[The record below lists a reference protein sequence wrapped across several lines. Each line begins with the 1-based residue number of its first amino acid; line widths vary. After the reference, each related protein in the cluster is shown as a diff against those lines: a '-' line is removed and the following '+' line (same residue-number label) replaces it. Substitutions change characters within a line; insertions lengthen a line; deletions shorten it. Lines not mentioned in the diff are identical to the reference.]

1 MSLKHLFEERVV
13 FSNENRSIT
22 STQQLNFTIST
33 GSDNSFYCLYESYL
47 VLDCTVTGL
56 TAANDNGAARLICC
70 GQPAGLVANCKAT
83 YTYIDPSGSLQ
94 TLDIQGENENIGMY
108 RTVIDQL
115 FTSKRVHNQDGGYLE
130 MKYEPNTSNIDNINT
145 DKRIFDNEIVVDTM
159 ANAATSATFRIKI
172 PYRNF
177 LPCANVQSFIN
188 LKQLE
193 VSMKLLD
200 AADFFKKMFKAGDG
214 TTAVGNFNANNIKIN
229 KCSLHN
235 HVWIGDE
242 SAINPELRELTDVT
256 ISTKSFDITNGS
268 KRFDNNIIINHPVK
282 YLIMYLT
289 DKNNTHS
296 SIKEFNPKYM
306 RVGVSGG
313 GQTSVT
319 NFEGANGPDDALYD
333 MTSYCVNT
341 AREESLLTHESW
353 KNRMK
358 YIVYPLSE
366 MLSQKASN
374 IFELNIIPQAA
385 TGFGDVRLHCVFIK
399 DSSSA

>member
-1 MSLKHLFEERVV
+1 MSLKHLFEERIV

-47 VLDCTVTGL
+47 VLDCTITGL
-56 TAANDNGAARLICC
+56 TDAQFDAGSVLITC

-130 MKYEPNTSNIDNINT
+130 MKYDPIGSKTDNIT
-145 DKRIFDNEIVVDTM
+145 ITSDKRIFVNEIVCAKPT
-159 ANAATSATFRIKI
+159 TTTATFKIKI

-193 VSMKLLD
+193 VSMKLMD
-200 AADFFKKMFKAGDG
+200 AGDFFKKMFKADG
-214 TTAVGNFNANNIKIN
+214 TTAVASFNASNIKIN
-229 KCSLHN
+229 KCTLHN
-235 HVWIGDE
+235 HVWIGED

-256 ISTKSFDITNGS
+256 ISTKSFDLTQNAT
-268 KRFDNNIIINHPVK
+268 RFDNNIIVNHPVK
-282 YLIMYLT
+282 YLIMYMT

-296 SIKEFNPKYM
+296 SLKTLNPKFL
-306 RVGVSGG
+306 RLAVSGG
-313 GQTSVT
+313 GQTT
-319 NFEGANGPDDALYD
+319 TNNFESANGVDDALYD
-333 MTSYCVNT
+333 ITSYCVNT

-353 KNRMK
+353 KNSMK
-358 YIVYPLSE
+358 YIVYPVSE

-374 IFELNIIPQAA
+374 IFELNLIPQAA
-385 TGFGDVRLHCVFIK
+385 FGASDRLHCIFIK

>member
-115 FTSKRVHNQDGGYLE
+115 FTSKRVHNQDGSYLE
-130 MKYEPNTSNIDNINT
+130 MKYVPTSSDTDNINT

-159 ANAATSATFRIKI
+159 AAAATSATFRIKI

-193 VSMKLLD
+193 VSMKLMD
-200 AADFFKKMFKAGDG
+200 AADFFKKMFKAGNG
-214 TTAVGNFNANNIKIN
+214 TNAVGTFNANNIKIN
-229 KCSLHN
+229 KCTLKN
-235 HVWIGDE
+235 HIWVGED

-256 ISTKSFDITNGS
+256 ISTKSFDITAGTN
-268 KRFDNNIIINHPVK
+268 RFDNNIIINHPVK
-282 YLIMYLT
+282 YLIMYMT

-296 SIKEFNPKYM
+296 SIKTLNPKFL
-306 RVGVSGG
+306 RVAVSGG
-313 GQTSVT
+313 GQTT
-319 NFEGANGPDDALYD
+319 TNNFESSHGVDDALYD
-333 MTSYCVNT
+333 ITSYSVNT

-353 KNRMK
+353 KNSMK

-374 IFELNIIPQAA
+374 IFELNIIPE
-385 TGFGDVRLHCVFIK
+385 GNFGDVRLHCIFIK

>member
-1 MSLKHLFEERVV
+1 MSLKHLFEERIV

-22 STQQLNFTIST
+22 STQQLNWTIST

-47 VLDCTVTGL
+47 TLDCTVSGL
-56 TAANDNGAARLICC
+56 ASSASNVADVIICS

-130 MKYEPNTSNIDNINT
+130 MKYEPTSNENDNINS
-145 DKRIFDNEIVVDTM
+145 DKRIFVNEI
-159 ANAATSATFRIKI
+159 ACPIEATKTQAKFQIKI

-193 VSMKLLD
+193 VSMKLMD
-200 AADFFKKMFKAGDG
+200 AADFFKKMK
-214 TTAVGNFNANNIKIN
+214 TNASFSPSNIKIN
-229 KCSLHN
+229 KCTLHN
-235 HVWIGDE
+235 HIWVGED

-256 ISTKSFDITNGS
+256 ISTKSFDITAGTN
-268 KRFDNNIIINHPVK
+268 RFDNNIIINHPVK
-282 YLIMYLT
+282 YLIMYMT

-296 SIKEFNPKYM
+296 SLKTLNPKFL
-306 RVGVSGG
+306 RVAVSGG
-313 GQTSVT
+313 GQTT
-319 NFEGANGPDDALYD
+319 TNNFESANGVDDALYD
-333 MTSYCVNT
+333 ITSYCVNT

-353 KNRMK
+353 KKSMK
-358 YIVYPLSE
+358 YIVYPVSE

-374 IFELNIIPQAA
+374 IFELNIIPQSA
-385 TGFGDVRLHCVFIK
+385 FDDNSRLHCIFIK

>member
-1 MSLKHLFEERVV
+1 MSLKHIFEERIV

-47 VLDCTVTGL
+47 VLDCTITGL
-56 TAANDNGAARLICC
+56 TEHADNKAARIICS

-130 MKYEPNTSNIDNINT
+130 MKYEPEGSNTDNIDAT
-145 DKRIFDNEIVVDTM
+145 TYRIFKNEIVVDEM
-159 ANAATSATFRIKI
+159 SAGAKSAKFRIKI

-200 AADFFKKMFKAGDG
+200 APDFFKKMFRAGEG
-214 TTAVGNFNANNIKIN
+214 STAVEGFNANNIKIN
-229 KCSLHN
+229 KCTLKN
-235 HVWIGDE
+235 HIWVGED

-256 ISTKSFDITNGS
+256 ISTKSFDITAGTN
-268 KRFDNNIIINHPVK
+268 RFDNNIIINHPVK
-282 YLIMYLT
+282 YLIMYMT
-289 DKNNTHS
+289 DKHNTHS
-296 SIKEFNPKYM
+296 SLKTLNPKFL
-306 RVGVSGG
+306 RVAVSGG
-313 GQTSVT
+313 GQTT
-319 NFEGANGPDDALYD
+319 TNNFEADNGVDDALYD
-333 MTSYCVNT
+333 ITSYCVNT

-353 KNRMK
+353 KKSMK

-374 IFELNIIPQAA
+374 IFELNIIPPNDFA
-385 TGFGDVRLHCVFIK
+385 DSLRLHCIFIK

>member
-22 STQQLNFTIST
+22 STQQLNWTIST

-47 VLDCTVTGL
+47 VLDCTVSGL
-56 TAANDNGAARLICC
+56 TAANDNGAARIITC

-130 MKYEPNTSNIDNINT
+130 MKYDPNTSNSDNI
-145 DKRIFDNEIVVDTM
+145 DASAYRIFNNEIVVDTM
-159 ANAATSATFRIKI
+159 AAAATSATFRIKI
-172 PYRNF
+172 PFRNF

-193 VSMKLLD
+193 VSMKLMD
-200 AADFFKKMFKAGDG
+200 AADFFKKMFKAGNG
-214 TTAVGNFNANNIKIN
+214 TTAVGNFNASNIKIN
-229 KCSLHN
+229 KCTLHN
-235 HVWIGDE
+235 HVWIGEE

-256 ISTKSFDITNGS
+256 ISTKSFDLTQGAT
-268 KRFDNNIIINHPVK
+268 RFDNNIIINHPVK
-282 YLIMYLT
+282 YLIMYMT

-296 SIKEFNPKYM
+296 SLKTLNPKFL
-306 RVGVSGG
+306 RLAVSGG
-313 GQTSVT
+313 GQTT
-319 NFEGANGPDDALYD
+319 TNNFESANGVDDALYD
-333 MTSYCVNT
+333 ITSYCCNT

-353 KNRMK
+353 KKSMK
-358 YIVYPLSE
+358 YIVYPVSE

-385 TGFGDVRLHCVFIK
+385 FGASDRLHCIFIK

>member
-47 VLDCTVTGL
+47 VLDCTVSGL
-56 TAANDNGAARLICC
+56 TDAQFDAGSVLITC

-130 MKYEPNTSNIDNINT
+130 MKYEPNGDKNDGIN
-145 DKRIFDNEIVVDTM
+145 DDDMRIFVNQIVCTKPTTTT
-159 ANAATSATFRIKI
+159 AAFKIKI

-193 VSMKLLD
+193 VSMKLMD
-200 AADFFKKMFKAGDG
+200 AGDFFKKMFKADG
-214 TTAVGNFNANNIKIN
+214 TTAVGSFNASNIKIN
-229 KCSLHN
+229 KCTLHN
-235 HVWIGDE
+235 HVWCGED

-256 ISTKSFDITNGS
+256 ISTKSFDLTEGS
-268 KRFDNNIIINHPVK
+268 TRFDNNIIINHPVK
-282 YLIMYLT
+282 YLIMYMT

-296 SIKEFNPKYM
+296 SLKTLNPKFL
-306 RVGVSGG
+306 RLAVSGG
-313 GQTSVT
+313 GQTT
-319 NFEGANGPDDALYD
+319 TNNFESANGVDDALYD
-333 MTSYCVNT
+333 ITSYCCNT

-353 KNRMK
+353 KNSMK
-358 YIVYPLSE
+358 YIVYPVSE

-374 IFELNIIPQAA
+374 IFELNIIPQDA
-385 TGFGDVRLHCVFIK
+385 FGASDRLHCIFIK